1 MQLSIPKPISIIL
14 ESEILEAQA
23 QYDFTARSSREVS
36 FRAGDTILLYA
47 QVSQVGGISL
57 QINLSWMSN
66 CKTSLVDWIQMTFAC
81 GRVVQLKCSHFK
93 LGLIEIKHPGMNTI
107 FVGEQ

>member
-1 MQLSIPKPISIIL
+1 MQLNRPKPILIIL

-47 QVSQVGGISL
+47 QVCQVGGISL
-57 QINLSWMSN
+57 QMNLSLISN
-66 CKTSLVDWIQMTFAC
+66 CKSSLVDWIQLTFECAKPRLSC
-81 GRVVQLKCSHFK
+81 KW
-93 LGLIEIKHPGMNTI
+93 
-107 FVGEQ
+107 VGSKTQVFPLQVGFD